1 MKTRFWVYGAILLLL
16 IFAAVWVFRP
26 GESYK
31 ELKKQT
37 AVAAD
42 PDAERVVRDF
52 LAAAENRDKS
62 RLGAL
67 MLIRDS
73 TDLERYADPFFG
85 KKTGPVKFLAFRRLD
100 HSSKINLTAVV
111 YSQPLDRSFAFTLV
125 KDGKKRYRVYS
136 VGGSGQRP

>member
-1 MKTRFWVYGAILLLL
+1 MKKRFWAYGAVLLLL

-26 GESYK
+26 EESYR

-42 PDAERVVRDF
+42 PDAERVIRDF
-52 LAAAENRDKS
+52 LAAAEHKDKS

-73 TDLERYADPFFG
+73 TDMERCADPFFG
-85 KKTGPVKFLAFRRLD
+85 KKAEPVQFLAFRRLS
-100 HSSKINLTAVV
+100 HSSKNNVTAVV
-111 YSQPLDRSFAFTLV
+111 YSQPLDKSFAFTLV
-125 KDGKKRYRVYS
+125 KDEKNRYRVYS
-136 VGGSGQRP
+136 VGGSAQRP